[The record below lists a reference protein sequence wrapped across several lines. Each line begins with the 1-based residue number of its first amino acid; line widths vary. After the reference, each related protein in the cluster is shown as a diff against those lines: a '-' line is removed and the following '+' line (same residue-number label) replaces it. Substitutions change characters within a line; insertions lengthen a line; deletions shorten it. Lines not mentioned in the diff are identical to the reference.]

1 MAAPRCHRANAVLR
15 RALALLCATLL
26 SASCLECYVSPHAL
40 RRVEAS
46 RPALAGPQMD
56 ISARSGGHG
65 EQQSNLNTVAL
76 SLSAGAALALL
87 GAGARSRRQV
97 FFGFAAGASAPL
109 AALAGNDSM
118 RGGECTKDL
127 WKSGECARIDINN
140 ANVQEYRQYPGMFP
154 SAATIISSNGPYK
167 EMSEIYK
174 IPNTPDVVKA
184 IFKRYEP
191 FFNIETFDP
200 LARKGDKKASRANS
214 EG

>member
-26 SASCLECYVSPHAL
+26 SASCLECYVAPHAL

-76 SLSAGAALALL
+76 SLSQEQRWRFSAPELEAYIEG
-87 GAGARSRRQV
+87 RRQV

-200 LARKGDKKASRANS
+200 PGS
-214 EG
+214 